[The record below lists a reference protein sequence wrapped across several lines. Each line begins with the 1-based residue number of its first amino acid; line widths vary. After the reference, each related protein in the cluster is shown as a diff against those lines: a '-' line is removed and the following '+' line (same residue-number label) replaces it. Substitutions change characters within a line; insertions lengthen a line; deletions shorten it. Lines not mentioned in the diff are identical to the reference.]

1 MATYRQATLEEARVL
16 YDLFEVTVDDL
27 SRRMGYQANST
38 ADDPDPWAVR
48 RPLWEHLGRT
58 GEPAWL
64 ALDDDGRP
72 IGYARSILRDR
83 DRELTEFFVLPG
95 HQSAGVG
102 RELLDRAFPA
112 GAGAA
117 HRSVIATGDPRALG
131 RYLKTGLEM
140 RFPIVT
146 FMGAPTP
153 ETVPTDLALEPVE
166 PSRSILAA
174 LDRVDRRVI
183 GHRRPEDHRWL
194 MDERQAVVA
203 RRDRRIVGYA
213 YGGRFQGPIAALD
226 PADVPAL
233 LAWAESAAAIAST
246 DVGATATGA
255 AGREIGFDVPLTN
268 VVAVR
273 HLLARGY
280 RIDPFITYY
289 LSDGPAGRFDRYV
302 VTSPP
307 LFI

>member
-1 MATYRQATLEEARVL
+1 MTSYRPATFDETRTL
-16 YDLFEVTVDDL
+16 YDIFETTVDDL

-48 RPLWEHLGRT
+48 RPLWEHLART

-64 ALDDDGRP
+64 AIDDDGRP
-72 IGYARSILRDR
+72 IGYARSILRDG

-95 HQSAGVG
+95 HQSAGIG
-102 RELLDRAFPA
+102 RELLARAFPA
-112 GAGAA
+112 DAGAA

-131 RYLKTGLEM
+131 RYLKAGLEM

-146 FMGAPTP
+146 FMGRPTT
-153 ETVPTDLALEPVE
+153 ETVPTDLSLEPAE
-166 PSRSILAA
+166 PSRSVLAA
-174 LDRVDRRVI
+174 LDRIDGHVI

-194 MDERQAVVA
+194 MDERSAIVA
-203 RRDRRIVGYA
+203 RRGERVVGYA

-226 PADVPAL
+226 PADLPAL
-233 LAWAESAAAIAST
+233 LAWAAST
-246 DVGATATGA
+246 AARTATPGPA
-255 AGREIGFDVPLTN
+255 SREIGFDIPLSN
-268 VVAVR
+268 VIAVR
-273 HLLARGY
+273 HLLERGY
-280 RIDPFITYY
+280 RLDPFITYY
-289 LSDGPAGRFDRYV
+289 LSDGPAGRFDHYV